1 YSSEYVY
8 NLIILVNWHLRQ
20 PMEALNQYF
29 LLVVRSN
36 IYLDIWAFQRHKL
49 GVQRKD
55 VEEALKK
62 LADSM
67 NEGDNEDPSGDSDI
81 PDGYVFLGQF
91 IDHDI
96 TFDTTSGLNK
106 VFGNVES
113 IPDVRT
119 PIFDLDSLYGDG
131 PEVIPFLYQRK
142 HKDSFLIGSKNNPDD
157 LPRNIEGRA
166 LIPESRNDE
175 NGIISQL
182 QLLFMKFHNAVLEGI
197 ENEDI
202 EIFEPVEHKDVEF
215 EKARRAV
222 QRHYQWIIHNDF
234 LPRIIVKEVLDQAE
248 KDVFSGAYESE
259 PIWGNAP
266 IIPIEFA
273 GAAYRF
279 GHTLTR
285 SHYHINANRLNVD
298 LFENFR
304 DKPGIALSV
313 FNEVHPENVVDWRYF
328 FEIDSSLQ
336 PQKARKID
344 TWMAKEFLDLPFVP
358 PAAKARGENSLAY
371 RNLLRGVVSYSLP
384 SGEEAA
390 KAFGVSPIPLHPKV
404 KEAGLTETPLW
415 FYCLA
420 EAEAHGGKLGAVGG
434 RIVAMTLLRILK
446 EDPKSYVNAP
456 KPWKPYLGEGDDF
469 TMGDLVKFVQ
479 KHEPKKEKEVVKF
492 GEEFYLKSS
501 DGRYV
506 ITALQSNDNYK
517 RCYPK
522 LGSSG
527 QVKLI
532 FQGGKGELTNNATV
546 QILTL
551 EGGLPT
557 GNILGI
563 WRSKEECYYWGNH
576 SSTMQSWQITKVEGG
591 DPKIYY
597 GDRVYFTSL
606 YWNNQRLMPHPTKTD
621 YITGKMSSNQY
632 VWVLEKPGSSSNS
645 GGGAYT

>member
-1 YSSEYVY
+1 MPEQHHGMSPFQKLLEASSQTGIHQGFFGRM
-8 NLIILVNWHLRQ
+8 LPKGH
-20 PMEALNQYF
+20 
-29 LLVVRSN
+29 VVE
-36 IYLDIWAFQRHKL
+36 
-49 GVQRKD
+49 RKD
-55 VEEALKK
+55 VQEALKK

-106 VFGNVES
+106 VFGNIES
-113 IPDVRT
+113 IPNIRT
-119 PIFDLDSLYGDG
+119 PILDLDSLYGDG

-142 HKDSFLIGSKNNPDD
+142 HPDAFLIGSKNNPDDD

-182 QLLFMKFHNAVLEGI
+182 HLLFMKFHNAVLEGI
-197 ENEDI
+197 DSEDI
-202 EIFEPVEHKDVEF
+202 EIFEPVEHKDVLF
-215 EKARRAV
+215 EKAKRAV
-222 QRHYQWIIHNDF
+222 QRHYQWIVHKDF
-234 LPRIIVKEVLDQAE
+234 LPRIITKEVLEQAE
-248 KDVFSGAYESE
+248 KDIFSGDYQSD

-285 SHYHINANRLNVD
+285 SHYHINDNRLNID

-304 DKPGIALSV
+304 DKPGVALSV
-313 FNEVHPENVVDWRYF
+313 FNEVHPENIVDWRYF

-344 TWMAKEFLDLPFVP
+344 TWMAKEFLELPFVP
-358 PAAKARGENSLAY
+358 PAAKASGENSLAF
-371 RNLLRGVVSYSLP
+371 RNLLRGTVSYSLP
-384 SGEEAA
+384 SGEEVA
-390 KAFGVSPIPLHPKV
+390 KAFGVSPIPLHDKV
-404 KEAGLTETPLW
+404 KAAGLTETPLW

-420 EAEAHGGKLGAVGG
+420 EAEAQGGKLGAVGG

-456 KPWKPYLGEGDDF
+456 TPWKPYLGEGDDF
-469 TMGDLVKFVQ
+469 TMADLVKFVQ

-506 ITALQSNDNYK
+506 ITASQSNDRYK
-517 RCYPK
+517 RCYPL

-527 QVKLI
+527 QVKLV
-532 FQGGKGELTNNATV
+532 FQGGNGELTNNATV
-546 QILTL
+546 QILTQ

-557 GNILGI
+557 GNILGA
-563 WRSKEECYYWGNH
+563 WRSKEECYYWADHN
-576 SSTMQSWQITKVEGG
+576 SKMQSWQITKVDKS

-597 GDRVYFTSL
+597 GDRVYFSNIA
-606 YWNNQRLMPHPTKTD
+606 WNNQRLMPHPTNTD

-632 VWVLEKPGSSSNS
+632 IWVLEKPGGTGTRTSNS